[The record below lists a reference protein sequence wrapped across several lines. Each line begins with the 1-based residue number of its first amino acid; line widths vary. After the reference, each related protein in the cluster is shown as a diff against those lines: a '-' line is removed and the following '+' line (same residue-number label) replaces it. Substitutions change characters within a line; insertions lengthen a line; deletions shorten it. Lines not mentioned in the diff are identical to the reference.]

1 MTIESD
7 MKASAQSVR
16 QRLINPEP
24 IIRPPS
30 AKIIRVVPVRPTQP
44 IPRPIPFPHIE
55 TPRVRQRM
63 KKADLDKIFEEDIA
77 DGREWREGVKGIMH
91 RYGETLD
98 RLRTAHRDKNL
109 VDCRRQIT
117 IFLRARGW
125 SYSRIGEFMQKDHS
139 SIVQLVNPKRQ
150 YLAMW

>member
-7 MKASAQSVR
+7 MKASAQSIH
-16 QRLINPEP
+16 QRLMKPAP
-24 IIRPPS
+24 QMPKAPTIIRRTVMVDRRKPPE
-30 AKIIRVVPVRPTQP
+30 VVP
-44 IPRPIPFPHIE
+44 FAHIE

-63 KKADLDKIFEEDIA
+63 KKADLDKIFEEDVT

-98 RLRTAHRDKNL
+98 RLRTARRDKNL

-150 YLAMW
+150 YPAMW